1 MSNKILVSGAD
12 IDGISR
18 GKYMNAN
25 KFKSISS
32 SGFGFCNVIFAWGL
46 HDEIYSPKTPI
57 MKQAGFSD
65 ILAKVDESTKRI
77 CPISHVS
84 HYLVDFYDPTTSKPL
99 ASCPRSLL
107 KTILSAET
115 RFKSMSGLEFEF
127 YNFKETTNSLVTKD
141 YSTLDPLT
149 PGMFGYSL
157 LRMAKN
163 QDYIDEIYDKS
174 LAYGIPLE
182 AFHTETGPGV
192 YEAILEYCE
201 GLELA
206 DRAHLFK
213 LLVKKI
219 GMKYD
224 IMPTFMAKPYTDKPG
239 CSGHVHL
246 SLINQ
251 DGSNAFYDEKDSR
264 LISAVCRQFVAGVLK
279 GLPSIMA
286 ILAPTINR

>member
-1 MSNKILVSGAD
+1 
-12 IDGISR
+12 
-18 GKYMNAN
+18 MNSS
-25 KFKSISS
+25 KFKSIST
-32 SGFGFCNVIFAWGL
+32 SGFGFCNVLFSWGL
-46 HDEIYSPKTPI
+46 HDQLYSPKTPI
-57 MKQAGFSD
+57 MEKAGYSD
-65 ILAKVDESTKRI
+65 LLAKVDEFSKRT
-77 CPISHVS
+77 CPISGNL
-84 HYLVDFYDPTTSKPL
+84 HYLVDFYDPTTNQPL
-99 ASCPRSLL
+99 SACPRSLL
-107 KTILSAET
+107 KRILTSET
-115 RFKSMSGLEFEF
+115 RFKSLSGLEFEF
-127 YNFKETTNSLVTKD
+127 YNFKETSTSLVTKD
-141 YSTLDPLT
+141 FLRLEPLT
-149 PGMFGYSL
+149 HGMFGYSL

-163 QDYIDEIYDKS
+163 QAYIDEIYDKS

-224 IMPTFMAKPYTDKPG
+224 IIPTFMAKPYADKPG
-239 CSGHVHL
+239 CSGHIHL
-246 SLINQ
+246 SLTNL
-251 DGSNAFYDEKDSR
+251 DGSNAFYDEKDPQ
-264 LISAVCRQFVAGVLK
+264 LISSVCRQFVAGVLK

>member
-1 MSNKILVSGAD
+1 MSILVSGAD

-18 GKYMNAN
+18 GKYLNQA
-25 KFKSISS
+25 KFNSVSS

-46 HDEIYSPKTPI
+46 HDEIYSPKTPV
-57 MKQAGFSD
+57 MKEAGFSD
-65 ILAKVDESTKRI
+65 ILAKVDELTKRT
-77 CPISHVS
+77 CPLSGHL
-84 HYLVDFYDPTTSKPL
+84 HYLVDFYDPRSNKPL
-99 ASCPRSLL
+99 PSCPRSLL
-107 KTILSAET
+107 KSILNSET
-115 RFKSMSGLEFEF
+115 KFKSLSGLEFEF
-127 YNFKETTNSLVTKD
+127 YNVKESPNSLVSKDITK
-141 YSTLDPLT
+141 LEPLT

-163 QDYIDEIYDKS
+163 QAYIDDIYQNS
-174 LAYGIPLE
+174 LKYGIPLE

-192 YEAILEYCE
+192 YEAILEYCDA
-201 GLELA
+201 LELA

-219 GMKYD
+219 GIRHE
-224 IMPTFMAKPYTDKPG
+224 IMPTFMAKPYTNMPG

-246 SLINQ
+246 SLTDTEGANV
-251 DGSNAFYDEKDSR
+251 FYDGNDPK
-264 LISAVCRQFVAGVLK
+264 LISNVCRQFVAGVLK